1 MTIKD
6 YFKKELEKKFLYTQ
20 VLNTKR
26 FQEIINDEFN
36 GAAIINDKNFI
47 TFNFED
53 NQYQYKLNV
62 KNGQLF
68 KIIASIE
75 YVT

>member
-53 NQYQYKLNV
+53 EYK
-62 KNGQLF
+62 
-68 KIIASIE
+68 SILQE
-75 YVT
+75 LTQIPLKEAM